1 MSRFEKL
8 LKRFLSRPK
17 DFSYDELLMLL
28 SGLGY
33 RELKGGRTSGSRVA
47 FVHLETGHVIR
58 LHRPHPVGILK
69 SYQLADLEGELRS
82 QGMIP

>member
-17 DFSYDELLMLL
+17 DFSYDELRMLL

-33 RELKGGRTSGSRVA
+33 RELKGGRTSGSRAA
-47 FVHLETGHVIR
+47 FVHLETGHIIR
-58 LHRPHPVGILK
+58 LHRPHPAGILK
-69 SYQLADLEGELRS
+69 AYQITEIETTLRFK
-82 QGMIP
+82 GMIP